1 MRTGF
6 IIAAIGLTS
15 VGYFV
20 SPVAAKPVANCWK
33 NLLICEQTGRRNGYS
48 VSLTDTI
55 CSASFKKCDQSNES
69 QGRDYMGRPFGG
81 GRGSKGGK
89 KSLATTTN
97 GGKTTQVG
105 TVKTGTPISAVKT
118 GTTTPTAAVKI
129 ITPKPPTV
137 STGTV
142 LGKPRPENRRL

>member
-1 MRTGF
+1 MRKVL
-6 IIAAIGLTS
+6 IIAAVGLTS

-20 SPVAAKPVANCWK
+20 SPVAAKPIANCWK

-55 CSASFKKCDQSNES
+55 CSSSFKKCDQSNAS
-69 QGRDYMGRPFGG
+69 QGRDYMGRPLGG
-81 GRGSKGGK
+81 GRGPKGGK
-89 KSLATTTN
+89 KNVATTTN
-97 GGKTTQVG
+97 SGLSGKATQVG
-105 TVKTGTPISAVKT
+105 TVKTSTPVSAVKT
-118 GTTTPTAAVKI
+118 GTAPVKI

-142 LGKPRPENRRL
+142 LGKPKLDNRRL